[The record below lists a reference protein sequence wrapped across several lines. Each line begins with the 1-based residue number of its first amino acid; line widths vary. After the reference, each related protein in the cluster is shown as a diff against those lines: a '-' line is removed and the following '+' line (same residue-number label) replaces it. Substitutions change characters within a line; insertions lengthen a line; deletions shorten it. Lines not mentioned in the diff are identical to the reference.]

1 MMNKFTLQDFFIFLF
16 SALLS
21 VLLYQKSIYF
31 TKDISSTIFT
41 TFLTLTAFFLSIA
54 SLAVNSWE
62 QNVVKKLKESNLYID
77 LLITLKITN
86 YSFIFTGSTAFLYSI
101 FYDILLAY
109 GLLVALSALLLL
121 FSLASIGYL
130 IKNIRRIFLILENFD
145 KS

>member
-86 YSFIFTGSTAFLYSI
+86 YSFIFIGSTAFLYSI